1 MILYNKLFKI
11 YLFLK
16 TILSKISKIKENKKS
31 EEGGYIELLKLKNDY
46 TFKRVFGYTGNEE
59 ITKGLLNAI
68 LREEVTEV
76 NLNCNTILERDLYD
90 DKLGILD
97 IRAKVNNAV
106 DINIEMQLVDE
117 KNIEKRVVFYLSKMY
132 TQNLKQS
139 HNYSELNKYISI
151 LFIDFEL
158 DRLKEIPKYLT
169 KWNIREETYGKI
181 KLTEVLELYIINL
194 SKIDKYSENKIL
206 DTWVKFISNSEDLNM
221 ENADESIKKAKE
233 VLDEISEDEHEQY
246 LAHLREKYIFERQ
259 GIEEA
264 GFDKGMAKGLEEG
277 IEKGIEQGIK
287 KGIEQEK
294 RMLAQK
300 LKEDNVDIEKII
312 KYTGLTKEEI
322 EKL

>member
-11 YLFLK
+11 YYILK

-68 LREEVTEV
+68 LKEEVTEV

-117 KNIEKRVVFYLSKMY
+117 KNIEKRILFYLSKMH

-139 HNYSELNKYISI
+139 HNYSELNKCISI

-169 KWNIREETYGKI
+169 KWNI
-181 KLTEVLELYIINL
+181 
-194 SKIDKYSENKIL
+194 
-206 DTWVKFISNSEDLNM
+206 
-221 ENADESIKKAKE
+221 
-233 VLDEISEDEHEQY
+233 
-246 LAHLREKYIFERQ
+246 
-259 GIEEA
+259 
-264 GFDKGMAKGLEEG
+264 
-277 IEKGIEQGIK
+277 
-287 KGIEQEK
+287 
-294 RMLAQK
+294 
-300 LKEDNVDIEKII
+300 
-312 KYTGLTKEEI
+312 
-322 EKL
+322 

>member
-1 MILYNKLFKI
+1 M
-11 YLFLK
+11 
-16 TILSKISKIKENKKS
+16 KENKKIKEKTS
-31 EEGGYIELLKLKNDY
+31 EEGGCIELLKLKNDY

-68 LREEVTEV
+68 LKEKVTDV
-76 NLNCNTILERDLYD
+76 SLNCNTILERDLYD

-97 IRAKVNNAV
+97 IRAKVNNSV
-106 DINIEMQLVDE
+106 DVNIEMQLVDE
-117 KNIEKRVVFYLSKMY
+117 KNIEKRIIFYLSKMY
-132 TQNLKQS
+132 TQNLKKS
-139 HNYSELNKYISI
+139 HNYSELNKCISI

-158 DRLKEIPKYLT
+158 EKLKEIPKYLT
-169 KWNIREETYGKI
+169 KWNIREETYSKI
-181 KLTEVLELYIINL
+181 ILTDVLELYIINL
-194 SKIDKYSENKIL
+194 SKVEKYSENKLL

-264 GFDKGMAKGLEEG
+264 GFDKGSKSKQIEIAK
-277 IEKGIEQGIK
+277 K
-287 KGIEQEK
+287 
-294 RMLAQK
+294 M
-300 LKEDNVDIEKII
+300 KEDNVDIKAIM

-322 EKL
+322 EKI

>member
-1 MILYNKLFKI
+1 M
-11 YLFLK
+11 
-16 TILSKISKIKENKKS
+16 
-31 EEGGYIELLKLKNDY
+31 
-46 TFKRVFGYTGNEE
+46 FGYTGNEE

-68 LREEVTEV
+68 LKEKVTEV
-76 NLNCNTILERDLYD
+76 SLNCNTILERDLYD

-97 IRAKVNNAV
+97 IRAKVNNQV

-117 KNIEKRVVFYLSKMY
+117 KNIEKRIIFYLSKMY
-132 TQNLKQS
+132 TQNLKNS
-139 HNYSELNKYISI
+139 HNYSELNKCISI

-158 DRLKEIPKYLT
+158 EKLKEIPKYLT
-169 KWNIREETYGKI
+169 KWNIREETYSKI
-181 KLTEVLELYIINL
+181 ILTDVLELYIINL
-194 SKIDKYSENKIL
+194 SKVEKYSENKLL

-264 GFDKGMAKGLEEG
+264 GFDKGVKASK
-277 IEKGIEQGIK
+277 IEITK
-287 KGIEQEK
+287 
-294 RMLAQK
+294 K
-300 LKEDNVDIEKII
+300 LKAKNMKIDEI
-312 KYTGLTKEEI
+312 SEITGLTKEEI

>member
-1 MILYNKLFKI
+1 M
-11 YLFLK
+11 
-16 TILSKISKIKENKKS
+16 KENKKIKEKTS
-31 EEGGYIELLKLKNDY
+31 EEGGCIELLKLKNDY

-68 LREEVTEV
+68 LKEKVTDV
-76 NLNCNTILERDLYD
+76 SLNCNTILERDLYD

-97 IRAKVNNAV
+97 IRAKINNAV
-106 DINIEMQLVDE
+106 DINVEMQLVDE
-117 KNIEKRVVFYLSKMY
+117 KNIEKRIIFYLSKMY
-132 TQNLKQS
+132 TQNLKKS
-139 HNYSELNKYISI
+139 HNYSELNKCISI

-158 DRLKEIPKYLT
+158 EKLKEIPKYLT

-181 KLTEVLELYIINL
+181 ILTDVLELYIIDL
-194 SKIDKYSENKIL
+194 SKIEKYSESTSL
-206 DTWVKFISNSEDLNM
+206 DTWVKFISNSEELNM

-246 LAHLREKYIFERQ
+246 LAHLREKYIFEIQ

-264 GFDKGMAKGLEEG
+264 GFDKGLAKGKAEG
-277 IEKGIEQGIK
+277 IEAVAK
-287 KGIEQEK
+287 K
-294 RMLAQK
+294 M
-300 LKEDNVDIEKII
+300 KEDNIDIKAIM

>member
-1 MILYNKLFKI
+1 M
-11 YLFLK
+11 
-16 TILSKISKIKENKKS
+16 
-31 EEGGYIELLKLKNDY
+31 
-46 TFKRVFGYTGNEE
+46 FGYTGNEE

-68 LREEVTEV
+68 LKEKVTDV
-76 NLNCNTILERDLYD
+76 SLNCNTILERDLYD

-97 IRAKVNNAV
+97 IRAKVNNLV

-117 KNIEKRVVFYLSKMY
+117 KNIEKRIIFYLSKMY
-132 TQNLKQS
+132 TQNLKKS
-139 HNYSELNKYISI
+139 HNYAELNKCISI

-158 DRLKEIPKYLT
+158 EKLKEIPKYLT
-169 KWNIREETYGKI
+169 KWNIREETYSKI
-181 KLTEVLELYIINL
+181 ILTDVLELYIINL
-194 SKIDKYSENKIL
+194 SKVEKYSENKLL

-264 GFDKGMAKGLEEG
+264 GFDKGVKASK
-277 IEKGIEQGIK
+277 IEITK
-287 KGIEQEK
+287 
-294 RMLAQK
+294 K
-300 LKEDNVDIEKII
+300 LKAKNMKIDEI
-312 KYTGLTKEEI
+312 SEITGLTKEEI

>member
-1 MILYNKLFKI
+1 M
-11 YLFLK
+11 
-16 TILSKISKIKENKKS
+16 KENKKIKEKTS
-31 EEGGYIELLKLKNDY
+31 EEGGCIELLKLKNDY

-68 LREEVTEV
+68 LKEKITDVS
-76 NLNCNTILERDLYD
+76 LDCNTILEKDLYD

-97 IRAKVNNAV
+97 IRAKVNNTV

-117 KNIEKRVVFYLSKMY
+117 KNIEKRIVFYLSKMY
-132 TQNLKQS
+132 TQNLKKS
-139 HNYSELNKYISI
+139 HNYSELNKCISI

-158 DRLKEIPKYLT
+158 EKLKEIPKYLT

-181 KLTEVLELYIINL
+181 ILTDVLELYIINL
-194 SKIDKYSENKIL
+194 SKVEKYSENKLL

-264 GFDKGMAKGLEEG
+264 GFDKGVKASK
-277 IEKGIEQGIK
+277 IEITK
-287 KGIEQEK
+287 
-294 RMLAQK
+294 K
-300 LKEDNVDIEKII
+300 LKAKNMKIDEI
-312 KYTGLTKEEI
+312 AEITGLTKEEI

>member
-11 YLFLK
+11 YYILK

-68 LREEVTEV
+68 LKEEVTEV

-117 KNIEKRVVFYLSKMY
+117 KNIEKRILFYLSKMH

-139 HNYSELNKYISI
+139 HNYSELNKCISI

-158 DRLKEIPKYLT
+158 DKLKEIPKYLT

-181 KLTEVLELYIINL
+181 ILTEVLELYIINL

-206 DTWVKFISNSEDLNM
+206 DTWVKFISNSEEFDM
-221 ENADESIKKAKE
+221 KNADESIKKAKE

-246 LAHLREKYIFERQ
+246 LAHLREKYIFEIQ

-264 GFDKGMAKGLEEG
+264 GFDKGLAKGLAEKKQSLEE
-277 IEKGIEQGIK
+277 IAK
-287 KGIEQEK
+287 
-294 RMLAQK
+294 K
-300 LKEDNVDIEKII
+300 LKAKNMKIDEI
-312 KYTGLTKEEI
+312 SEITGLTKEEI

>member
-1 MILYNKLFKI
+1 M
-11 YLFLK
+11 
-16 TILSKISKIKENKKS
+16 KENKKIKEKTS
-31 EEGGYIELLKLKNDY
+31 EEGGCIELLKLKNDY

-68 LREEVTEV
+68 LKEKVTEV
-76 NLNCNTILERDLYD
+76 SLNCNTILERDLYD

-97 IRAKVNNAV
+97 IRAKVNNLV

-117 KNIEKRVVFYLSKMY
+117 KNIEKRIIFYLSKMY
-132 TQNLKQS
+132 TQNLKKS
-139 HNYSELNKYISI
+139 HNYAELNKCISI

-158 DRLKEIPKYLT
+158 EKLKEIPKYLT

-181 KLTEVLELYIINL
+181 ILTDVLELYIINL
-194 SKIDKYSENKIL
+194 SKVEKYSENKLL

-264 GFDKGMAKGLEEG
+264 GFDKGVKASKIEFAKKMKEDKTSEEG
-277 IEKGIEQGIK
+277 GCIEF
-287 KGIEQEK
+287 
-294 RMLAQK
+294 
-300 LKEDNVDIEKII
+300 
-312 KYTGLTKEEI
+312 
-322 EKL
+322 

>member
-1 MILYNKLFKI
+1 M
-11 YLFLK
+11 
-16 TILSKISKIKENKKS
+16 KENKKIKEKTS
-31 EEGGYIELLKLKNDY
+31 EEGGCIELLKLKNDY

-68 LREEVTEV
+68 LKEKVTEV
-76 NLNCNTILERDLYD
+76 SLNCNTILERDLYD

-117 KNIEKRVVFYLSKMY
+117 KNIEKRIIFYLSKMY
-132 TQNLKQS
+132 TQNLKKS
-139 HNYSELNKYISI
+139 HNYSELNKCISI

-158 DRLKEIPKYLT
+158 EKLKEIPKYLT

-181 KLTEVLELYIINL
+181 ILTDVLELYIINL
-194 SKIDKYSENKIL
+194 SKVEKYSENKLL

-246 LAHLREKYIFERQ
+246 LAHLREKYIFEIQ

-264 GFDKGMAKGLEEG
+264 GFDKGSKSKQIEIAK
-277 IEKGIEQGIK
+277 K
-287 KGIEQEK
+287 
-294 RMLAQK
+294 M
-300 LKEDNVDIEKII
+300 KEDNVDIKAIM

-322 EKL
+322 EKI

>member
-1 MILYNKLFKI
+1 M
-11 YLFLK
+11 
-16 TILSKISKIKENKKS
+16 
-31 EEGGYIELLKLKNDY
+31 
-46 TFKRVFGYTGNEE
+46 
-59 ITKGLLNAI
+59 NAI
-68 LREEVTEV
+68 LKEKVTEV
-76 NLNCNTILERDLYD
+76 SLGCNTILERDLYD

-97 IRAKVNNAV
+97 IRAKVNNSV

-117 KNIEKRVVFYLSKMY
+117 KNIEKRIIFYLSKMY
-132 TQNLKQS
+132 TQNLKKS
-139 HNYSELNKYISI
+139 HNYAELNKCISI

-158 DRLKEIPKYLT
+158 EKLKEIPKYLT

-181 KLTEVLELYIINL
+181 ILTDVLELYIINL
-194 SKIDKYSENKIL
+194 SKIEKYSENTLL

-264 GFDKGMAKGLEEG
+264 GFDKGLAQGLAKGLAKG
-277 IEKGIEQGIK
+277 LAEKKQSLEAVAK
-287 KGIEQEK
+287 
-294 RMLAQK
+294 K
-300 LKEDNVDIEKII
+300 LKAKNMKIGEI
-312 KYTGLTKEEI
+312 SEITGLTKEEI

>member
-1 MILYNKLFKI
+1 M
-11 YLFLK
+11 
-16 TILSKISKIKENKKS
+16 
-31 EEGGYIELLKLKNDY
+31 
-46 TFKRVFGYTGNEE
+46 FGYTGNEE

-68 LREEVTEV
+68 LKEKVTEV
-76 NLNCNTILERDLYD
+76 SLNCNTILERDLYD

-106 DINIEMQLVDE
+106 DVNVEMQLVDE
-117 KNIEKRVVFYLSKMY
+117 KNIEKRIIFYLSKMY
-132 TQNLKQS
+132 TQNLKKS
-139 HNYSELNKYISI
+139 HNYSELNKSISI

-158 DRLKEIPKYLT
+158 EKLKEIPKYLT
-169 KWNIREETYGKI
+169 KWNIREETYSKI
-181 KLTEVLELYIINL
+181 ILTDVLELYIIDL
-194 SKIDKYSENKIL
+194 SKVKKYSENTLL

-264 GFDKGMAKGLEEG
+264 GFDKGLAKGKKQSLEAVA
-277 IEKGIEQGIK
+277 K
-287 KGIEQEK
+287 
-294 RMLAQK
+294 K
-300 LKEDNVDIEKII
+300 LKAKNMKIDEI
-312 KYTGLTKEEI
+312 AEVTGLTKEEI

>member
-1 MILYNKLFKI
+1 M
-11 YLFLK
+11 
-16 TILSKISKIKENKKS
+16 KENKTSDK
-31 EEGGYIELLKLKNDY
+31 EGGYIELLKLKNDY

-68 LREEVTEV
+68 LREKVTEV
-76 NLNCNTILERDLYD
+76 SLNCNTILERDLYD

-117 KNIEKRVVFYLSKMY
+117 KNIEKRIIFYLSKMY
-132 TQNLKQS
+132 TQNLKKS
-139 HNYSELNKYISI
+139 HNYEELNKCISI

-158 DRLKEIPKYLT
+158 EKLKEIPKYLT

-181 KLTEVLELYIINL
+181 ILTDVLELYIIDL
-194 SKIDKYSENKIL
+194 SKIEKYSENTLL
-206 DTWVKFISNSEDLNM
+206 DTWVKLISNSEEFNM

-264 GFDKGMAKGLEEG
+264 GFDKGVKASKIEFAK
-277 IEKGIEQGIK
+277 K
-287 KGIEQEK
+287 
-294 RMLAQK
+294 M
-300 LKEDNVDIEKII
+300 KEDNESIEKII
-312 KYTGLTKEEI
+312 RYTGLTKEEI

>member
-1 MILYNKLFKI
+1 M
-11 YLFLK
+11 
-16 TILSKISKIKENKKS
+16 KENKKIKEKTS
-31 EEGGYIELLKLKNDY
+31 EEGGCIELLKLKNDY

-68 LREEVTEV
+68 LKEKITDVS
-76 NLNCNTILERDLYD
+76 LDCNTILEKDLYD

-97 IRAKVNNAV
+97 IRAKVNNTV

-117 KNIEKRVVFYLSKMY
+117 KNIEKRIVFYLSKMY
-132 TQNLKQS
+132 TQNLKKS
-139 HNYSELNKYISI
+139 HNYSELNKCISI

-158 DRLKEIPKYLT
+158 EKLKEIPKYLT

-181 KLTEVLELYIINL
+181 ILTEVLEFYIIDL
-194 SKIDKYSENKIL
+194 SKIEKYSENKLL
-206 DTWVKFISNSEDLNM
+206 DTWVKFISNSEEMNM

-233 VLDEISEDEHEQY
+233 VLEEISEDEHEQY

-264 GFDKGMAKGLEEG
+264 GFDKGVKASK
-277 IEKGIEQGIK
+277 IEITK
-287 KGIEQEK
+287 
-294 RMLAQK
+294 K
-300 LKEDNVDIEKII
+300 LKAKNMKIDEI
-312 KYTGLTKEEI
+312 SEITGLTKEEI